1 MQVLIVENSSTFRA
15 VLRTQVITM
24 GHTVQ
29 FAETGEEALHLIEM
43 APQNYDL
50 IIMDVEMPGLN
61 GFETT
66 RLMREALHSHW
77 IPIIF
82 ISGKDDDEYFEEGID
97 AGGDD
102 YLIKPV
108 SRVILQAKLRAME
121 RIINMRTEMTKLNQ
135 QLTEL
140 SSKDS
145 LTQLLNRRAFT
156 ERARQ
161 TWAIAAR
168 QHHPVSVIM
177 LDIDHFKQYNDNYGH
192 VEGDNCLIAV
202 ANALSDIIPRQG
214 DLLARYGGE
223 EFIVLLDGANMG
235 GALQV
240 ANRIKNA
247 LKKLNRPHAY
257 SAVASHVTASIGVA
271 TTTAPR
277 STTLEELINHAD
289 EQLYVAK
296 EKGRNRVS
304 AEEGRIQR
312 SILIV
317 DDNKI
322 DLMMISSILQET
334 AHLILAEGGEECL
347 DFARQLKPDLILM
360 DIMMPGLDGYELC
373 KALKADEET
382 TEIPVVFVSGL
393 EDDDLLEKANA
404 YGGQAVVKKPIN
416 TQELLR
422 VTRRYLK

>member
-1 MQVLIVENSSTFRA
+1 MQVLIVENSSTLRA
-15 VLRTQVITM
+15 GLRTQVITM

-43 APQNYDL
+43 TPRNYDL
-50 IIMDVEMPGLN
+50 VIMAVEMPGLS
-61 GFETT
+61 GFETA
-66 RLMREALHSHW
+66 RLMRDELHDHW

-121 RIINMRTEMTKLNQ
+121 RIINMRAEMEKLNQ

-140 SSKDS
+140 SSQDP
-145 LTQLLNRRAFT
+145 LTHLLNRRAFT

-161 TWAIAAR
+161 AWAIAAR
-168 QHHPVSVIM
+168 QHHALSVIM
-177 LDIDHFKQYNDNYGH
+177 LDLDHFKQYNDNYGH
-192 VEGDNCLIAV
+192 IEGDNCLIAV
-202 ANALSDIIPRQG
+202 ASTLKDILPRQG

-223 EFIVLLDGANMG
+223 EFIVLLENANMG

-247 LKKLNRPHAY
+247 LKKRNIPHAY
-257 SAVASHVTASIGVA
+257 STAASHVTASIGVA
-271 TTTAPR
+271 STTAPR
-277 STTLEELINHAD
+277 STTLEELINQAD
-289 EQLYVAK
+289 TQLYVAK
-296 EKGRNRVS
+296 EKGRNRVA
-304 AEEGRIQR
+304 AEESRAQR

-317 DDNKI
+317 DDNKV

-334 AHLILAEGGEECL
+334 ANLILAEGGDECL

-360 DIMMPGLDGYELC
+360 DVMMPGLDGYEIC
-373 KALKADEET
+373 QRLKEDAET
-382 TEIPVVFVSGL
+382 QDIPVIFVSGS
-393 EDDDLLEKANA
+393 EEGDLIEKANT
-404 YGGQAVVKKPIN
+404 YGGQAVVKKPLN
-416 TQELLR
+416 THELLQ
-422 VTRRYLK
+422 VVRRFLN